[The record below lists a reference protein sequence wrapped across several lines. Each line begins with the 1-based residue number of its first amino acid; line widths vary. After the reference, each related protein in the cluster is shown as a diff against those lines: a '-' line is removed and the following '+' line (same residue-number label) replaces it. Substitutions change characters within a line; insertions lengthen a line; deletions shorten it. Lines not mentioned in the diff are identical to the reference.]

1 MDIFSAGR
9 LFRVESVAQDVFLG
23 LLDVEVLLVL
33 EEAHLK
39 LCRILNFRVGLHR
52 GVGVSTDEF

>member
-1 MDIFSAGR
+1 MDILSAGR

-39 LCRILNFRVGLHR
+39 LCGILNFRVGLHR